1 MSLLGVE
8 VGGNYE
14 GAAGYPIVDL
24 AQNKT
29 LLVDQKDVDV
39 TEENYEL
46 AHNVIRGVCSPF
58 FRMMRDLRH
67 HPSDITHL
75 SSAAVSDNLL
85 DNSEVTLLEK
95 LILSF

>member
-1 MSLLGVE
+1 MSLGVPLGGVE

-29 LLVDQKDVDV
+29 LLVDQKDVDD
-39 TEENYEL
+39 TEENDEL
-46 AHNVIRGVCSPF
+46 AHKVIRGVCSPF

-67 HPSDITHL
+67 HPTSLTTFQ
-75 SSAAVSDNLL
+75 VLL
-85 DNSEVTLLEK
+85 YLTTC
-95 LILSF
+95 LIIVK